1 MADNSS
7 SLVFWGGLM
16 LVLIGMWLWD
26 SADDIIHSK
35 FRYSI
40 EYTTDEANVFNSPK
54 PHDCAFWGAP
64 IGKKWCHY
72 DRTVED
78 HQVPALITSNDTN
91 TTAPFGQTTG
101 EKRGT
106 GTMARMVPRSLHPIR
121 PKLTSMWVGL
131 RWKLSDRQP
140 STVANEGF
148 RLIPTEAVG

>member
-7 SLVFWGGLM
+7 SLGFWGGLM

-40 EYTTDEANVFNSPK
+40 QYTTDEANVFNSPK

-78 HQVPALITSNDTN
+78 HQVPALITGNDTN
-91 TTAPFGQTTG
+91 T
-101 EKRGT
+101 
-106 GTMARMVPRSLHPIR
+106 HR
-121 PKLTSMWVGL
+121 PTWSDDNGKTWHWNDGLDGAAVFTPYPAETHVYVG
-131 RWKLSDRQP
+131 WSK
-140 STVANEGF
+140 VE
-148 RLIPTEAVG
+148 EE